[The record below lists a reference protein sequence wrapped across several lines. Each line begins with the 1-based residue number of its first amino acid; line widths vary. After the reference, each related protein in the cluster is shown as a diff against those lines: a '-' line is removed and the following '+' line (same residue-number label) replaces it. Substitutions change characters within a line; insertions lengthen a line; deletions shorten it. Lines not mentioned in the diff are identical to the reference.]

1 MFLKIPCLLLSFAL
15 STSNGFVVPSTGFG
29 NRAKLTSLSFKSER
43 TAPSVVDSLN
53 VLSMSEIK
61 HLLSERGVDFRDCS
75 SKQELIVR
83 LTQSQSAGAEEQ
95 PFFPPAAQQLFS
107 QEESLIST
115 FRRVSPSVAHIK
127 TDSNS
132 HDDLSMSGTDI
143 PSGSGSGFLWDNK
156 GHVVTN
162 FHVASGGRQDG
173 SMPKNIKVKLTGM
186 ANALDAEMVGFDSE
200 LDLAVLKLRN
210 YDPRNLPSPI
220 PIGVSSDLQVGQSVI
235 AIGNPFGLDDTL
247 TTGVVS
253 ALGRDI
259 DGAGGRP
266 IHGCVQT
273 DAAINPGNSGGPL
286 LDSQGRLIGINT
298 SIFSPNGTPGN
309 IGIGFAIPVDT
320 VSRVVTQ
327 LIVHGKVVRP
337 TLGMSI
343 VDDRVARNIGQ
354 QLRMPLKGCLVGEVF
369 HNSPAMLSGLESF
382 GQDYDG
388 SIILGDIVTHID
400 GEPVT
405 ESEDLLSAVEERKEG
420 DTVNLRV
427 VRQCDPNRIET
438 VPVMLTSRDRFQNRE
453 GNRNSSN
460 SSSNH
465 HHMHHGAPPQ
475 HHRGPHNQMFDPR
488 QQQRQGP
495 PPPGPGQQW
504 RGPPPPPHM
513 AGPNFN
519 RFGHWQ

>member
-1 MFLKIPCLLLSFAL
+1 MDQ
-15 STSNGFVVPSTGFG
+15 N
-29 NRAKLTSLSFKSER
+29 
-43 TAPSVVDSLN
+43 
-53 VLSMSEIK
+53 
-61 HLLSERGVDFRDCS
+61 
-75 SKQELIVR
+75 
-83 LTQSQSAGAEEQ
+83 
-95 PFFPPAAQQLFS
+95 LFS

-115 FRRVSPSVAHIK
+115 FRKVSPSVAHIK
-127 TDSNS
+127 TESNS
-132 HDDLSMSGTDI
+132 HGDMSMSGMEV

-173 SMPKNIKVKLTGM
+173 SMPDSIKVKLTGM
-186 ANALDAEMVGFDSE
+186 NSALDAEIIGFDTD

-210 YDPRNLPSPI
+210 FDPRNLPSPI
-220 PIGVSSDLQVGQSVI
+220 PIGVSGDLQVGQSVI

-286 LDSQGRLIGINT
+286 LDSHGRLIGINT

-320 VSRVVTQ
+320 VSRVVNQ
-327 LIVHGKVVRP
+327 LIVHGKIVRP

-343 VDDRVARNIGQ
+343 VDDRVARNIEQ
-354 QLRMPLKGCLVGEVF
+354 QLRMPLEGCLVGEVF

-382 GQDYDG
+382 GQDNYG
-388 SIILGDIVTHID
+388 SIILGDMVTHID
-400 GEPVT
+400 GEQVA
-405 ESEDLLSAVEERKEG
+405 EAEDLLSAVEEKKEG

-427 VRQCDPNRIET
+427 VRQCNPNRIET
-438 VPVMLTSRDRFQNRE
+438 VPVLLTSRDRFHQSKANRSQP
-453 GNRNSSN
+453 NP
-460 SSSNH
+460 NH
-465 HHMHHGAPPQ
+465 HQMHNNAPPQ
-475 HHRGPHNQMFDPR
+475 HHRGPHNPHNQMFDPR
-488 QQQRQGP
+488 QGP
-495 PPPGPGQQW
+495 PHAPPGQQW
-504 RGPPPPPHM
+504 RGPPPPHM
-513 AGPNFN
+513 ADPNFN

>member
-1 MFLKIPCLLLSFAL
+1 MFVKSSCLLISLAL
-15 STSNGFVVPSTGFG
+15 STSNGFVAPSIGFSSPV
-29 NRAKLTSLSFKSER
+29 KQTSLSYKREE
-43 TAPSVVDSLN
+43 TPVADSLN
-53 VLSMSEIK
+53 LLSISEIK
-61 HLLSERGVDFRDCS
+61 HLLSDRGVDFRDCTN
-75 SKQELIVR
+75 KLELIAR
-83 LTQSQSAGAEEQ
+83 LKQSQSAGADAQ
-95 PFFPPAAQQLFS
+95 PFFPPSVPHLFS
-107 QEESLIST
+107 QEETLIST
-115 FRRVSPSVAHIK
+115 FRDVSPAVAHIK

-132 HDDLSMSGTDI
+132 QGDMSMPGMDV
-143 PSGSGSGFLWDNK
+143 PSGSGSGFLWDDK

-173 SMPKNIKVKLTGM
+173 SMPDSIKVKLTGM
-186 ANALDAEMVGFDSE
+186 ANALDAEIIGFDSQ

-210 YDPRNLPSPI
+210 FDPRNLPSPI

-286 LDSQGRLIGINT
+286 LDSHGRLIGINT

-320 VSRVVTQ
+320 VGRVVNQ

-343 VDDRVARNIGQ
+343 VDDRVARNIEQ
-354 QLRMPLKGCLVGEVF
+354 QLRIPLEGCLVGEVF

-388 SIILGDIVTHID
+388 SIIVGDIVTHID
-400 GEPVT
+400 GEAVT
-405 ESEDLLSAVEERKEG
+405 EPEDLLSAVEERKEG

-427 VRQCDPNRIET
+427 VRQCNPNRIENI
-438 VPVMLTSRDRFQNRE
+438 PVMLTSRDRFQHKEENR
-453 GNRNSSN
+453 GQPNP
-460 SSSNH
+460 NH
-465 HHMHHGAPPQ
+465 HQMYHGAPPQ
-475 HHRGPHNQMFDPR
+475 HHRGPHNQMYDHR
-488 QQQRQGP
+488 QQGP
-495 PPPGPGQQW
+495 PPPGQQW

-513 AGPNFN
+513 ADPNFN